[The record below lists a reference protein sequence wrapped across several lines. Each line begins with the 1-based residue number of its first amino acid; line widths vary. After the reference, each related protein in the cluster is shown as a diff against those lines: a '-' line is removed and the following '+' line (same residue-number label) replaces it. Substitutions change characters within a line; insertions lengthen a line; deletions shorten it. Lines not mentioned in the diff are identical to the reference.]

1 MRMTRQPARGFLMLA
16 GLMLVVTGTIGGSV
30 AWAQHRSDPAG
41 ACARM
46 GGFLTDDDRE
56 ALGRILMQRARERLG
71 LNDQQAE
78 DIQATLKT
86 MRDDSRADL
95 QALCLAR
102 QDLRQLLAKQ
112 DSDPAALRAAADR
125 VKALQGKLLD
135 RRVEGQLA
143 LRSKLTP
150 EQWAKWLE
158 LRKGMGHRRMG
169 RGRAIAS

>member
-1 MRMTRQPARGFLMLA
+1 
-16 GLMLVVTGTIGGSV
+16 
-30 AWAQHRSDPAG
+30 
-41 ACARM
+41 M
-46 GGFLTDDDRE
+46 GGYLTDDDRE
-56 ALGRILMQRARERLG
+56 ALGRIFMRRAQERLG

-78 DIQATLKT
+78 DIQAALKT

-143 LRSKLTP
+143 LRSKLTAD
-150 EQWAKWLE
+150 QWAKWLE